1 MMLCRG
7 KARDD
12 RIPLGAR
19 RLQSVTGAGG
29 RFNPTQGGRDSY
41 RCYSR
46 DTCREGGEHHHSD
59 RLAKVRRSANN
70 IRSHAKVYRKPMT
83 NVRIGSDSVIP
94 RCRFNVRFARRRTWL
109 KGAQHLIRQIVSHNY
124 DLGCASSPAYGW
136 ARTTERKR
144 ISAAIPVAEFMHGP

>member
-1 MMLCRG
+1 
-7 KARDD
+7 
-12 RIPLGAR
+12 
-19 RLQSVTGAGG
+19 
-29 RFNPTQGGRDSY
+29 
-41 RCYSR
+41 
-46 DTCREGGEHHHSD
+46 
-59 RLAKVRRSANN
+59 
-70 IRSHAKVYRKPMT
+70 MT